1 MLEKR
6 IAYYTKKVAE
16 YGSIHFTKR
25 RNPYRE
31 ERILLYK
38 ELLNK
43 KIYEHKSSAC

>member
-6 IAYYTKKVAE
+6 IAYYTRKVAE
-16 YGSIHFTKR
+16 YGSTHFTKR
-25 RNPYRE
+25 RNRYRN

-43 KIYEHKSSAC
+43 KIHEHKSSTY